1 MSDFPPSTIEI
12 RPTTDN
18 WGPFNFNMAPRI
30 PSGDSIASFTTA
42 AYVGEVLPTATLS
55 DYTEMSASLVE
66 SNPAP
71 ASTASILSVYLKHP
85 GNTYTGES
93 ITLVFHVTFTTKTG
107 VHPFHFYRVL
117 IQGGT

>member
-1 MSDFPPSTIEI
+1 MSDFPESTIEI
-12 RPTTDN
+12 RPTSDN
-18 WGPFNFNMAPRI
+18 WGPFNFDMSNRV

-55 DYTEMSASLVE
+55 DYTEMSASLIE

-71 ASTASILSVYLKHP
+71 SNTDTVLSIYMKFPS
-85 GNTYTGES
+85 NTYTGDS
-93 ITLVFHVTFTTKTG
+93 ITLVFSVTFTTQTG
-107 VHPFHFYRVL
+107 IHPFHFYKVL